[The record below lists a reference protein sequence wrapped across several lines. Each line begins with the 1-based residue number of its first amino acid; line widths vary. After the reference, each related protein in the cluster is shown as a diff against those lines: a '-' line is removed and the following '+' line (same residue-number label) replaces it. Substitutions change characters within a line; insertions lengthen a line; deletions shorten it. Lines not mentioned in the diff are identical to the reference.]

1 MKETCSKIDS
11 EALKKISQLPQGMD
25 AFMAKLF
32 NIIYN
37 EEEKKFDWVVF
48 KKKVFEDDKGS
59 DFQGRLANF

>member
-1 MKETCSKIDS
+1 
-11 EALKKISQLPQGMD
+11 MD

-48 KKKVFEDDKGS
+48 KKKVFEDDKG
-59 DFQGRLANF
+59 